1 MGVNE
6 ADRAS
11 EYPPKKQGVIKF
23 FGVLRTFLSAL
34 LAVRGS

>member
-11 EYPPKKQGVIKF
+11 EYHSQKHGVIKF